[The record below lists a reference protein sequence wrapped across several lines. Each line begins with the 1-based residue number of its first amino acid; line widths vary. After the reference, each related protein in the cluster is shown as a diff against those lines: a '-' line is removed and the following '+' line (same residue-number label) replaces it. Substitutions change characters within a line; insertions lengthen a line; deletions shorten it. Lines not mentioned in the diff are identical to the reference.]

1 MTHVRDTAV
10 KHWQCQ
16 QHARYAAMLMNGM
29 LTGANMCLIQG
40 ILTDQALQLL
50 VDSTWTSLDVSF
62 STISD
67 DGLRIAMQSLPNLL
81 ALDLTGCRVHPKTL
95 QLLSEHCPQLQV
107 LRLGILLDFADTLCE
122 PVLVLMQAYIISSCA
137 GLTGFASEDVFATA
151 IKRLMPRVTNSTS
164 ANDSWET
171 LLPDSTA
178 ADKAEPSVSCLHN
191 LTYLLW
197 PSIPAKSAA
206 TLARKFPKV
215 IVNPSS
221 GSCPVAADPGIALD
235 DPAIQAVAPF
245 WQIDE
250 EPEVTS
256 VVCRQAFSSVSA
268 ALYCS
273 TTASGP
279 VLQAWTCAAGA
290 YAATACCTT
299 LRALQ
304 TSVCLTSRESCCQ
317 GRAKLSATA
326 AA

>member
-1 MTHVRDTAV
+1 
-10 KHWQCQ
+10 
-16 QHARYAAMLMNGM
+16 
-29 LTGANMCLIQG
+29 
-40 ILTDQALQLL
+40 
-50 VDSTWTSLDVSF
+50 
-62 STISD
+62 
-67 DGLRIAMQSLPNLL
+67 MQSLPNLL
-81 ALDLTGCRVHPKTL
+81 ALDLTGCRFHPRTL

-107 LRLGILLDFADTLCE
+107 LRLGILLNFAGILRE
-122 PVLVLMQAYIISSCA
+122 PVLVFMQALIIFSCA

-151 IKRLMPRVTNSTS
+151 IKRLMPRVTNATS

-171 LLPDSTA
+171 LLPDNRT

-206 TLARKFPKV
+206 MLARKFPKV

-245 WQIDE
+245 WQVDE

-256 VVCRQAFSSVSA
+256 AVCRQAFSSVSA

-279 VLQAWTCAAGA
+279 VQTWTCAAGA